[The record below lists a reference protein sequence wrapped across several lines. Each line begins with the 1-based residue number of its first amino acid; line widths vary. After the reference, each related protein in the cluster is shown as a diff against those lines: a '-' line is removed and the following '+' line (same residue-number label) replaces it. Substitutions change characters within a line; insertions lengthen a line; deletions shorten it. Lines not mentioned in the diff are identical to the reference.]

1 MSYLPNKLKK
11 NNTTVAK
18 KLFSAVINNNNIFIY
33 IAPLKTEFTKC
44 FDRQSKGS
52 TIQKQRHMTQKAI
65 TSLKLRR

>member
-44 FDRQSKGS
+44 FVRQVDNVSTMQSKD
-52 TIQKQRHMTQKAI
+52 TTHKAI
-65 TSLKLRR
+65 TSQQEKQ